1 MAYELEIE
9 DIKKHWLRATEGLG
23 AWRTEA
29 RESYDFAASNQW
41 TEDDIA
47 KLSEQERPAVT
58 FDRVGVFIDAVC
70 GMEVNNRQ
78 AIKYFPVEQGDIRV
92 NDTITQA
99 VKYYENDCGAEDED
113 SEAVRDTV
121 ICGVGVTETVLSTDN
136 HSDGAPCVIRRDP
149 LKTWYDPDANRRNLA
164 DLRYFFYGDWIPEEE
179 AEQRWPDGNFSGEM
193 PSGQGNRAHL
203 ADKAFLYREDAQL
216 DEKREGQVFILH
228 YQCWKREV
236 VYRLKDPEGGQVID
250 FSKKQFS
257 AVKKLFAEKYGR
269 EPSEAT
275 KSSPQGDYVKNTKKV
290 YYRAFV
296 SGDDILEQGLL
307 PTEDF
312 TFKFITFKRDR
323 NKRLWY
329 GLVRTMKD
337 PQRWANKWLSQILH
351 IVNTN
356 AKGGVYAETGAFA
369 DPRAAEEKWA
379 QANPFILLKE
389 GGIEK
394 IKERGQAAYPSGL
407 DKLMTFAFNALP
419 MVSGLNLEMLGLA
432 DREQAGVVENQR
444 KQSAYQLLAPLFAAL
459 REYRRA
465 RGKLMLK
472 FLKFIPDDTLIR
484 IVGKRGEQWVPFTKD
499 QLSLTYDVK
508 VDQAPDSPDYKKQ
521 VWESLAQILP
531 AMMKAGYPVP
541 PEVLNYS
548 PLPPDVSEQWVQ
560 WIKTQGW
567 MPPEHQAQMKQ
578 MQEQMQSLGQ
588 ETMKLKEENMTLRIE
603 GANEIAKIQV
613 KQADGQERNA
623 VKVYQAQLG
632 AMTAKIDAQLRAQK
646 DAWDAMLKAEKLKLD
661 ERMKAVETMASE
673 RVSSAQTQIK
683 AFETVVKAQNDA
695 EKNRQESEKR
705 KEERKSKPVKIK
717 RLEDGVYQIMPENG

>member
-1 MAYELEIE
+1 MAYKLDIE
-9 DIKKHWLRATEGLG
+9 DVKKDWLRATEGL
-23 AWRTEA
+23 ASWRSEA
-29 RESYDFAASNQW
+29 RESYDFAASHQW
-41 TEDDIA
+41 AADDIA
-47 KLSEQERPAVT
+47 RLEEQERPAVT
-58 FDRVGVFIDAVC
+58 FDRIGVFVDAVC
-70 GMEVNNRQ
+70 GMEINNRQ
-78 AIKYFPVEQGDIRV
+78 AITYFPVEQGDIRV
-92 NDTITQA
+92 NDMLTQA

-121 ICGVGVTETVLSTDN
+121 ICGVGVTETILSTEN
-136 HSDGAPCVIRRDP
+136 HKDGAPCVIRRDP
-149 LKTWYDPDANRRNLA
+149 LKTWYDPDAGRRNLA
-164 DLRYFFYGDWIPEEE
+164 DARFVFYGDFMPKEE
-179 AEQRWPDGNFSGEM
+179 AELRWPDGNFAGEM
-193 PSGQGNRAHL
+193 PGDSGNRTHL
-203 ADKAFLYREDAQL
+203 ADRAFLYREDAQL

-228 YQCWKREV
+228 YQCWKREL
-236 VYRLKDPEGGQVID
+236 VYRLKDPQSGQIID
-250 FSKKQFS
+250 FSKSKFT
-257 AVKKLFAEKYGR
+257 AVKKLYEQMYGAPPV
-269 EPSEAT
+269 ED
-275 KSSPQGDYVKNTKKV
+275 KDYVKTTKKV
-290 YYRAFV
+290 YYRAFI
-296 SGDDILEQGLL
+296 SGDEILEEGPL
-307 PTEDF
+307 PIESF
-312 TFKFITFKRDR
+312 TFKFLTFKRDR
-323 NKRLWY
+323 NKRVWY

-351 IVNTN
+351 IINTN
-356 AKGGVYAETGAFA
+356 AKGGVYAEAGAFL

-465 RGKLMLK
+465 RGKLMLE
-472 FLKFIPDDTLIR
+472 FLKLIPEGTLVR
-484 IVGKRGEQWVPFTKD
+484 IVGPRGEQWVPLIKD

-548 PLPPDVSEQWVQ
+548 PLPPDVSEQWVN
-560 WIKTQGW
+560 WIKEQGW
-567 MPPEHQAQMKQ
+567 LPPEHKQQMEE
-578 MQEQMQSLGQ
+578 MQKQMQSLGS
-588 ETMKLKEENMTLRIE
+588 ENMKVKEENMLLRIE
-603 GANEIAKIQV
+603 NANELAKIQV

-623 VKVYQAQLG
+623 VKVYQAQLN
-632 AMTAKIDAQLRAQK
+632 AMNSKIDAQLKAQK

-661 ERMKAVETMASE
+661 ERMKAVETMANE
-673 RVSSAQTQIK
+673 RVTSAQTQVK
-683 AFETVVKAQNDA
+683 AFETVMKAQS
-695 EKNRQESEKR
+695 ELEKR
-705 KEERKSKPVKIK
+705 KEERKSKTMKIK
-717 RLEDGVYQIMPENG
+717 RLEDGVYQISPEGAGG